1 MGLSLRGW
9 RGAESLFYNHNP
21 TEAKM
26 SKEYLN
32 YIDGKWV
39 PSETGRVFENRNPS
53 DWDEVIGTFPKSSA
67 KDVAKAVEA
76 AKKAFPK
83 WSKLPAPKR
92 GEIML
97 RATELLVKKKEEI
110 SLLMAREMGK
120 VITEARGDTQEA
132 IDTGYYAF
140 GEGRRLFS
148 RNAPSELPDKLAL
161 TFRRP
166 IGIAGVIT
174 PWNFPMAIPSW
185 KIFPA
190 LLSGNCVVF
199 KPATDTPGCAAEFVR
214 IFEEAGLPPG
224 VLNLVTGGGGEVG
237 EAILTHPD
245 IGVVSFTGSVEVGS
259 RIAEIAGKHL
269 KRVSL
274 ELGGKNPQIVMPS
287 ADLDLAVDGVLWGAF
302 GTQGQRC
309 TATSRLIIHED
320 VYDEMMDRLIKRVK
334 TLRIGDPT
342 KDETQ
347 MGPLVNESQLKTI
360 QSYVEIGKSE
370 GASLVY
376 GGYRLTD
383 GELAKGWFHAPTIFE
398 GVKPG
403 MRIEQEEI
411 FGPVLSVIKVKSL
424 EEAIAV
430 ANGVRYGL
438 SSSIYTRELR
448 EAMRAIEELEAGI
461 TYINAPTIGAE
472 CHMPFGGVKQT
483 GNGHR
488 EGGWTAYDIFTEIKT
503 VYIDYS
509 GTLQR
514 AQIDTDAR
522 TRLDT

>member
-1 MGLSLRGW
+1 MSSW
-9 RGAESLFYNHNP
+9 RRFMPPFYNQGP
-21 TEAKM
+21 TETEMA
-26 SKEYLN
+26 KEYLN
-32 YIDGKWV
+32 YVDGKWV

-53 DWDEVIGTFPKSSA
+53 DWEEVIGTFPKSSA
-67 KDVAKAVEA
+67 KDVARAVEA
-76 AKKAFPK
+76 AKRAFPR

-92 GEIML
+92 GDIML

-148 RNAPSELPDKLAL
+148 RNAPSELPDKMAL
-161 TFRRP
+161 TFLRP
-166 IGIAGVIT
+166 IGIAGLIT
-174 PWNFPMAIPSW
+174 PWNFPMAIPAW

-224 VLNLVTGGGGEVG
+224 VMNLVTGGGGEVG
-237 EAILTHPD
+237 EAILAHPD
-245 IGVVSFTGSVEVGS
+245 VGVVSFTGSVEVGS
-259 RIAEIAGKHL
+259 RIAELAGRHL

-309 TATSRLIIHED
+309 TATSRLIIHQD
-320 VYDEMMDRLIKRVK
+320 VYDDMMARLLARVK

-342 KDETQ
+342 KNETQ
-347 MGPLVNESQLKTI
+347 MGPLINEGQLKTV
-360 QSYVEIGKSE
+360 QSYVEIGKNE
-370 GASLVY
+370 GASVAY
-376 GGYRLTD
+376 GGERLTE
-383 GELAKGWFHAPTIFE
+383 GPLSKGWFHAPTILE
-398 GVKPG
+398 GVKAG
-403 MRIEQEEI
+403 MRVEQEEI
-411 FGPVLSVIKVKSL
+411 FGPVLSVIKVRSL
-424 EEAIAV
+424 DEAIAV

-438 SSSIYTRELR
+438 SSSIYTRDLR
-448 EAMRAIEELEAGI
+448 ESMRAVEELEAGI
-461 TYINAPTIGAE
+461 TYVNAPTIGAE
-472 CHMPFGGVKQT
+472 CHMPFGGVKET

-488 EGGWTAYDIFTEIKT
+488 EGGWTVYEIFNEIKT

-514 AQIDTDAR
+514 AQIDTEER
-522 TRLDT
+522 TKISG